1 MSGIKENC
9 RSTPINTI
17 TGFSLILTKSRLSR
31 VRPIRNITR
40 ASMKI
45 TLSAA
50 AEKISLKYIA
60 TADRIIAKA
69 GKVRVLNVL
78 CIE

>member
-1 MSGIKENC
+1 M
-9 RSTPINTI
+9 PDP
-17 TGFSLILTKSRLSR
+17 
-31 VRPIRNITR
+31 VRTEAVKAWIVLRPGAPT
-40 ASMKI
+40 AYAAAAI

-60 TADRIIAKA
+60 TADKIIAKA
-69 GKVRVLNVL
+69 GKVRVLNFL